1 MYTNMKNLLR
11 IMTLMAAAVPLTG
24 MAATQSPTE
33 GNADRPCSLMQP
45 LLRPRPVNYA
55 PARVITSPGFLYE
68 NFESVPDDSQE
79 LPEGWTAT
87 STPGLSS
94 DTWHAGTLGRNGTPM
109 NGVSGYKYAYILG
122 NREGDVAHDAW
133 LFSPGM
139 QMEAGTVYKIEFFA
153 MMPPVTGSDQME
165 KLQVCIGTQANT
177 TAMTKELDII
187 ENDNDYWRYYTYTF
201 IPEQSGTYHMGFH
214 SLSPAASNSTAID
227 DLKISSGPQPIF
239 SASAEVN
246 MGSTDTL
253 SGILKGEYRI
263 SNGGGAPLEVSL
275 LSAPEG
281 VSVEGLPV
289 TLDSYDDSRVTITAS
304 VTEAGTYSGTLVL
317 ATNDLTLPTVTVS
330 LSGIVEQARV
340 TGYNFE
346 NFENG
351 GPEGWKLSMG
361 GGNVAAYG
369 GYNSSRAYYSTT
381 YYGSEDT
388 NPGWGGVGFMTHYIE
403 MGEDPEI
410 SFWYQMANVD
420 FSGNVTGAAESSKV
434 EVFVQVSED
443 GGHTFD
449 TVYAVKPGSEH
460 EHVPSLEFAKITVP
474 VPQYSG
480 KTCRVR
486 IVFNQP
492 GGASFFDQV
501 RVLADDVSVGTK
513 SSVDLCATSLLGET
527 LLRPGTDYDLTL
539 TVENRGIEDTS
550 DYSVEL
556 IDMISGDKIAEAE
569 GTEVKAAGSSRV
581 TLRWTALKAGPVK
594 LQARVVSDSDPVKDN
609 NDSYPYVAQVLPAD
623 NTAIAI
629 NHGDEPEPLKAMSY
643 PVNFYAVESMTQSIF
658 PANEI
663 GTTAGTLN
671 SLVFTSCLDADFYG
685 EPFTVFIGET
695 DKADFADGA
704 MVDPAS
710 LTKVFDGAVYMQ
722 AGVRDMV
729 IPFSETYDYR
739 GGNLV
744 VMCQKLGKE
753 FVMNQYFIIHQTK
766 GVSRSIQS
774 TTNKQGT
781 LVEGGYPDLTANE
794 VYPDIRFNIVKAPT
808 GRVRGKISDAA
819 GPVSGAQVK
828 VAGTQRTETTDAQGN
843 YSFAEIAEGEIAL
856 QVYKHGYY
864 VLDGEAFALAANA
877 QEVKDMILT
886 KMPRYTLQ
894 GTVTSQTTGDPIK
907 NVRVQLRGYDNYVV
921 MTDEEGHYVV
931 PDIAGDCGE
940 DYDMQVTNG
949 YFYPQNSK
957 VNVMADKIMDFTL
970 KEKALRVHNVKA
982 THTNSGCLVTW
993 DEPMPE
999 FRYDSGEP
1007 VDYIGWTHG
1016 SSEVIV
1022 GAAFY
1027 KKAKIKEISWYAT
1040 NHYGNHQNFNVFIF
1054 GLDADGRPDAK
1065 RLLYTA
1071 CNVEFTDNAWSSHIL
1086 SQPVEA
1092 DGFMIAVSCD
1102 GFMGIGICEP
1112 SDEYTFE
1119 EGQAFYAG
1127 DSYTSRISAM
1137 STFAKVHPMLRAYGD
1152 DLGDMSE
1159 KQEEEMPSRMAMNIV
1174 SPKADY
1180 KVYRCP
1186 EGSDVSEDNLI
1197 ATASDC
1203 NWLDTQGETGKYR
1216 YAVVASYPVGD
1227 SEAIYSDLIGL
1238 TSVEIAVADRVAVR
1252 YDATDGMIHI
1262 SGSEKVSGIMLVNTA
1277 GTVML
1282 RQAAPSSCVDV
1293 STLPAGMYMAVIT
1306 LSDGHTKNYK
1316 LIKR

>member
-1 MYTNMKNLLR
+1 MKKILR

-24 MAATQSPTE
+24 LASIQPPTVE
-33 GNADRPCSLMQP
+33 KADSSCSLMQP
-45 LLRPRPVNYA
+45 LLRPKPVNYA
-55 PARVITSPGFLYE
+55 PARVITSPGFMYE
-68 NFESVPDDSQE
+68 SFETVPDDSQE

-87 STPGLSS
+87 CTPGLPS
-94 DTWHAGTLGRNGTPM
+94 DTWHAGTLGRDGTPL

-122 NREGDVAHDAW
+122 NRESDAAHDAW

-153 MMPPVTGSDQME
+153 MMPPVTGSDNIE
-165 KLQVCIGTQANT
+165 KLQVYIGTQAT
-177 TAMTKELDII
+177 ATAMTQELDII
-187 ENDNDYWRYYTYTF
+187 ENDNDYWRHYEYTF
-201 IPEQSGTYHMGFH
+201 IPEQNGTYHVGFH

-253 SGILKGEYRI
+253 SGILKGGYRI
-263 SNGGGAPLEVSL
+263 SNGGEAPLEVSL

-289 TLDSYDDSRVTITAS
+289 TLDSYDDIRITITAS
-304 VTEAGTYSGTLVL
+304 VKEAGAYSGSLEL
-317 ATNDLTLPTVTVS
+317 ATNDLTLPTVTLN
-330 LSGIVEQARV
+330 LSGIVEPARV

-351 GPEGWKLSMG
+351 GPEGWKFSMG

-381 YYGSEDT
+381 YYCSEDV

-410 SFWYQMANVD
+410 SFWYQMANTD
-420 FSGNVTGAAESSKV
+420 FSGNVTGPTESSKV

-443 GGHTFD
+443 GGNTFD

-492 GGASFFDQV
+492 GGASLFDQV

-527 LLRPGTDYDLTL
+527 LLRPGTDYDLML
-539 TVENRGIEDTS
+539 TVENRGVEDTS

-569 GTEVKAAGSSRV
+569 GTEVKAADSSQV
-581 TLRWTALKAGPVK
+581 SLRWTALKAGPVK

-609 NDSYPYVAQVLPAD
+609 NDSYPYIAQVLPEG

-629 NHGDEPEPLKAMSY
+629 NHGDKTFKAMSY
-643 PVNFYAVESMTQSIF
+643 PINFYAVEFMTQSIF

-671 SLVFTSCLDADFYG
+671 SLVFTSSLDADFYG

-704 MVDPAS
+704 MVDPSS
-710 LTKVFDGAVYMQ
+710 LTKVFDGAIYMQ
-722 AGVRDMV
+722 AGVRDLV
-729 IPFSETYDYR
+729 IPFNETYNYH

-744 VMCQKLGKE
+744 VMCQKLGEE
-753 FVMNQYFIIHQTK
+753 FVMGQYFIIHETK
-766 GVSRSIQS
+766 GMPRSIQS

-781 LVEGGYPDLTANE
+781 LVEGGYPDLEAND
-794 VYPDIRFNIVKAPT
+794 VYPEIRFNIVKAPA
-808 GRVRGKISDAA
+808 GGVRGKISDEA

-856 QVYKHGYY
+856 QVSKHGYY
-864 VLDGEAFALAANA
+864 VLDAEAFALAADA
-877 QEVKDMILT
+877 SEVKDMTLT
-886 KMPRYTLQ
+886 KLPRYTLQ
-894 GTVTSQTTGDPIK
+894 GTVTSQTSGDPIK
-907 NVRVQLRGYDNYVV
+907 NVRVQLRGYDDYVV

-931 PDIAGDCGE
+931 PDMAGDTGE
-940 DYDMQVTNG
+940 DYDIQVTNG

-957 VNVMADKIMDFTL
+957 VNVTADKIMDFTL

-982 THTNSGCLVTW
+982 TNTNSGCLVTW

-1040 NHYGNHQNFNVFIF
+1040 NRYGNHQNFNIFIF
-1054 GLDADGRPDAK
+1054 GLNAEGQPDPE

-1071 CNVEFTDNAWSSHIL
+1071 RNVDFTDNAWSSHIL

-1112 SDEYTFE
+1112 TDEYTFE

-1127 DSYTSRISAM
+1127 DSYTSHISAM

-1152 DLGDMSE
+1152 DLGDMSVE
-1159 KQEEEMPSRMAMNIV
+1159 QESKMLSRVAMNIV
-1174 SPKADY
+1174 APKADY

-1197 ATASDC
+1197 ATASKC
-1203 NWLDTQGETGKYR
+1203 NWLDTQSVTGQYR

-1238 TSVEIAVADRVAVR
+1238 NSVETAVADGVAIR
-1252 YDATDGMIHI
+1252 YDDAADMIHI
-1262 SGSEKVSGIMLVNTA
+1262 SGSENVNEIMLVNTA
-1277 GTVML
+1277 GTIML
-1282 RQAAPSSCVDV
+1282 RQTSPSSCVEV
-1293 STLPAGMYMAVIT
+1293 SSLPAGMYMAVIT
-1306 LSDGHTKNYK
+1306 LSDGHTKSYK